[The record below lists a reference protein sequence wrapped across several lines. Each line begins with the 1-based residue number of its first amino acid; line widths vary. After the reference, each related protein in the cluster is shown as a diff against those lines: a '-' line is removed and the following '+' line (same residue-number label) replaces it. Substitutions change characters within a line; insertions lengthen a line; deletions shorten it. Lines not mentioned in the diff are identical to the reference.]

1 MSKESFKNFVKSHP
15 ELATSVMN
23 HKSTWQDFYELY
35 ELYGE
40 KNEVWNSYLGKNA
53 LAGVS
58 SAKSKSS
65 SMSELINMVKS
76 VDLDSVQKTVGSLQK
91 TIGLLQDI
99 GIGGTSTTTAKTPS
113 YEPRPMYKYFD
124 DQCL

>member
-1 MSKESFKNFVKSHP
+1 MSKESFKSFVKLHP
-15 ELATSVMN
+15 ELANSVMN
-23 HKSTWQDFYELY
+23 HKTTWQDFYELF

-40 KNEVWNSYLGKNA
+40 KSNVWDNYLGNKS

-58 SAKSKSS
+58 SKSKTS

-99 GIGGTSTTTAKTPS
+99 GIGSGTSSALKS
-113 YEPRPMYKYFD
+113 DQYEPRPMYKYFD
-124 DQCL
+124 D

>member
-1 MSKESFKNFVKSHP
+1 MSKENFKTFVKAHP

-23 HKSTWQDFYELY
+23 KKATWQDFYELY

-40 KNEVWNSYLGKNA
+40 KDKVWDNYIGSNKVA
-53 LAGVS
+53 TTTA
-58 SAKSKSS
+58 SKTKQA
-65 SMSELINMVKS
+65 SMSELINMVKN

-99 GIGGTSTTTAKTPS
+99 GIGGATSSGSKPPS

-124 DQCL
+124 D

>member
-1 MSKESFKNFVKSHP
+1 MSKESFKSFVKLHP

-40 KNEVWNSYLGKNA
+40 KNKVWDSYLGNNA
-53 LAGVS
+53 LASVS
-58 SAKSKSS
+58 SSKNKSS
-65 SMSELINMVKS
+65 SMTELIQMVKS

-99 GIGGTSTTTAKTPS
+99 GIGNTTNTASKASS

-124 DQCL
+124 D

>member
-1 MSKESFKNFVKSHP
+1 MMSKESFKIFAKSHP

-23 HKSTWQDFYELY
+23 HKATWQDFYELY

-40 KNEVWNSYLGKNA
+40 KDKVWDNYIGNNKVATTASSKNKQA
-53 LAGVS
+53 
-58 SAKSKSS
+58 
-65 SMSELINMVKS
+65 SMSELINMVKN

-99 GIGGTSTTTAKTPS
+99 GIGSTTTAAAKTAS

-124 DQCL
+124 D

>member
-1 MSKESFKNFVKSHP
+1 MSKESFKSFVKLHP

-23 HKSTWQDFYELY
+23 HKTTWQDFYELY

-40 KNEVWNSYLGKNA
+40 TGKVWDNYLGDNA
-53 LAGVS
+53 LASVS

-65 SMSELINMVKS
+65 SVSELINMVKS

-99 GIGGTSTTTAKTPS
+99 GIGGATSSAVKEAS

-124 DQCL
+124 D

>member
-1 MSKESFKNFVKSHP
+1 MSKESFKGFVKLHP
-15 ELATSVMN
+15 ELATEVMR

-40 KNEVWNSYLGKNA
+40 NHSVWDSYFGKN
-53 LAGVS
+53 LESVS
-58 SAKSKSS
+58 AQSRAS
-65 SMSELINMVKS
+65 SMTELINMVKK

-99 GIGGTSTTTAKTPS
+99 GIGGGSTVAPKTNQ

-124 DQCL
+124 D

>member
-1 MSKESFKNFVKSHP
+1 MSKESFKSFVKLHP
-15 ELATSVMN
+15 ELATQVMN
-23 HKSTWQDFYELY
+23 HKTTWQDFYELY

-40 KNEVWNSYLGKNA
+40 KGKVWDNYFGNTA
-53 LAGVS
+53 AIGAS
-58 SAKSKSS
+58 SKQKSS
-65 SMSELINMVKS
+65 SMTELINMVKN

-99 GIGGTSTTTAKTPS
+99 GIGNTTTTATKASS

-124 DQCL
+124 D

>member
-1 MSKESFKNFVKSHP
+1 MSKESFKSFVKLHP

-40 KNEVWNSYLGKNA
+40 KNKVWDNYLGNHTLASSGAKN
-53 LAGVS
+53 
-58 SAKSKSS
+58 KSS
-65 SMSELINMVKS
+65 SMTELIQMVKN

-99 GIGGTSTTTAKTPS
+99 GIGNTTSTVSKAS
-113 YEPRPMYKYFD
+113 NYEPRPMYKYFD
-124 DQCL
+124 D

>member
-1 MSKESFKNFVKSHP
+1 MSKESFKSFVKLHP

-40 KNEVWNSYLGKNA
+40 KNKVWDSYLGNNA
-53 LAGVS
+53 LASVS
-58 SAKSKSS
+58 SAKNKSS
-65 SMSELINMVKS
+65 SMTELIQMVKS

-99 GIGGTSTTTAKTPS
+99 GIGNTTNTTSKSSS

-124 DQCL
+124 D

>member
-1 MSKESFKNFVKSHP
+1 MSKESFKSFVKLHP
-15 ELATSVMN
+15 ELATQVMN

-40 KNEVWNSYLGKNA
+40 KGKVWDNYFGNTA
-53 LAGVS
+53 TIGVS
-58 SAKSKSS
+58 SKQKSS
-65 SMSELINMVKS
+65 SMTELINMVKN

-99 GIGGTSTTTAKTPS
+99 GIGNTTSTATKAS
-113 YEPRPMYKYFD
+113 NYEPRPMYKYFD
-124 DQCL
+124 D